1 MIETLDRPL
10 DKNAMKLISSTS
22 SVGRAL
28 VAPPDHEKARTAALR
43 EAFDKM
49 ARAGC
54 WGELASGASPGWRR
68 LGWELNEVRS
78 IK

>member
-10 DKNAMKLISSTS
+10 DKNAMKLISSKS

-49 ARAGC
+49 ATLVAGVS
-54 WGELASGASPGWRR
+54 WLVAQAPVGVALAGS
-68 LGWELNEVRS
+68 
-78 IK
+78 